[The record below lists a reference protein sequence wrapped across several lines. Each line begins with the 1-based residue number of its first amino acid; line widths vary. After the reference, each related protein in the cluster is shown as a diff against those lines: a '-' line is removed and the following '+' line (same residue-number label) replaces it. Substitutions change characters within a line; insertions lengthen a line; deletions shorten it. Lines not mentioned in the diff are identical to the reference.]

1 LTARNFGRD
10 FLRYLRSAD
19 ASRQPTHLLASALT
33 TLRTKEKIMRT
44 SLRTSTLV
52 LAILGSIS
60 FAAAQSTPG
69 DMQQEKLNLSQ
80 SKERQVTQGLSREQ
94 SQSAAGY
101 QGQVGSKPPASLS
114 ASPMPD
120 DVADQVPETKRY
132 LFIKLPDRIVLI
144 DPDTN
149 MVAEIV
155 GAPATTGANPGDAN
169 PAGSR

>member
-60 FAAAQSTPG
+60 CAAAQ
-69 DMQQEKLNLSQ
+69 
-80 SKERQVTQGLSREQ
+80 
-94 SQSAAGY
+94 
-101 QGQVGSKPPASLS
+101 
-114 ASPMPD
+114 
-120 DVADQVPETKRY
+120 RY

-149 MVAEIV
+149 MVAAIL
-155 GAPATTGANPGDAN
+155 GDSA
-169 PAGSR
+169 AQSAASRRAKSM

>member
-1 LTARNFGRD
+1 
-10 FLRYLRSAD
+10 
-19 ASRQPTHLLASALT
+19 
-33 TLRTKEKIMRT
+33 MRT

-101 QGQVGSKPPASLS
+101 QGQVGSKPPHRCPPSPCPMTWRIRFLKPS
-114 ASPMPD
+114 AISSSSS
-120 DVADQVPETKRY
+120 R
-132 LFIKLPDRIVLI
+132 
-144 DPDTN
+144 
-149 MVAEIV
+149 
-155 GAPATTGANPGDAN
+155 TG
-169 PAGSR
+169 SC